1 MDIEIK
7 HDQKGQEFVVTLQ
20 NDTAE
25 LSYSRPREDVID
37 FQHTFVP
44 ESFQGKGIGSKLI
57 KHGLGYARSNNLK
70 VVATCDAVQSYLD
83 KNPSEKD
90 LLL

>member
-7 HDQKGQEFVVTLQ
+7 HDKQGQEFFINLDG
-20 NDTAE
+20 DTAE
-25 LSYSRPREDVID
+25 LSYARPRQDVID

-44 ESFQGKGIGSKLI
+44 ESFQGRGVAFKLI
-57 KHGLGYARSNNLK
+57 KHGLNFARNEGLK
-70 VVATCDAVQSYLD
+70 VIATCEAVQVYFD
-83 KNPSEKD
+83 RNPSEKD